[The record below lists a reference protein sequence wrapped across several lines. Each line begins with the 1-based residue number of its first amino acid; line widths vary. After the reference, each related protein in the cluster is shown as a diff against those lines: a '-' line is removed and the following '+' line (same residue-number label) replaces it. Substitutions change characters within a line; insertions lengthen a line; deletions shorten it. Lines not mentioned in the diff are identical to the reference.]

1 MSPRRFLYGPG
12 RRFPWRRETPR
23 PPTEA
28 PLDPEAVAL
37 VEAHARLL
45 LGQLSARDERL
56 LRARLEARPDLR
68 ELTRLAEALA
78 AAIRPVSPEEGFR
91 VELAR
96 RLAEHHPASPQED
109 TLRARLS
116 QAPLWTWP
124 VAAGVPVM
132 LGLLAFVWLR
142 RQQVTTGL

>member
-1 MSPRRFLYGPG
+1 MNPRRFLYRPG
-12 RRFPWRRETPR
+12 RRFPWQRESPR
-23 PPTEA
+23 PPTEP
-28 PLDPEAVAL
+28 PLDTEAVAL

-45 LGQLSARDERL
+45 LGQLSAQDERL
-56 LRARLEARPDLR
+56 LRARLEARPDLK

-78 AAIRPVSPEEGFR
+78 AAIQPVSPEKAFR
-91 VELAR
+91 DDLAR
-96 RLAEHHPASPQED
+96 RLAEHHPASSQEE
-109 TLRARLS
+109 TLRAWLS